1 MVIVKSPG
9 EVRIMRSFLRI
20 LVMVAVGL
28 FADIPN
34 VFAQVKDEIRLK
46 PKSILSGDPF
56 YQIDTIT
63 VRTRKIRSGRPSEK
77 TLRELHQQ
85 FSEEVSSR
93 PFQWNEQSQDPMSI
107 AEFALK
113 VWEII
118 QDNKAVLNVSTV
130 NVKALP
136 YLAKDHWEALTGW
149 KPEHGVE
156 YSLEIKNLYGITV
169 VDLNYEVRLIYGGS
183 VKGAGRYIASARV
196 VPKSVNVLWGFN
208 LDVSI
213 QEVAVQNLRTEANP
227 FASIVLEV
235 GMNYGSIMKRTSET
249 MTYRLNAD
257 GEIHDLT
264 TGNVFFKK

>member
-1 MVIVKSPG
+1 
-9 EVRIMRSFLRI
+9 MRNFLRI
-20 LVMVAVGL
+20 LVMAAVGMV
-28 FADIPN
+28 ADFSD
-34 VFAQVKDEIRLK
+34 VFAQVKDEIHLK

-56 YQIDTIT
+56 YQVDTII

-85 FSEEVSSR
+85 FSEEMATG
-93 PFQWNEQSQDPMSI
+93 PFPWNEQSEDPMSI
-107 AEFALK
+107 AELALK
-113 VWEII
+113 VWDII

-136 YLAKDHWEALTGW
+136 NLAKDHWEALTGW